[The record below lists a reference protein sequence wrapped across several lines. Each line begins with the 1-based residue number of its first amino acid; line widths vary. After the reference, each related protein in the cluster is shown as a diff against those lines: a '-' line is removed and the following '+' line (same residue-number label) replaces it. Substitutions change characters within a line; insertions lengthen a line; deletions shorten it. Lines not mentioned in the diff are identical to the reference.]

1 VDDFAAKALQETSES
16 SGTPPKEDQS
26 LPPPPPEPEE
36 KAKPSPPKEEL
47 PRGDRIFASPV
58 AKKLALERGIPLAKV
73 KGTGPDGRIIL
84 VDVEKYKPSAEA
96 TVTTSKTTPQPG
108 QPAEYTDTP
117 LSNMRKVIGE
127 RLTKSKQEL
136 PHYYVTTDID
146 MGRTLKLREVFNQ
159 SFAKEES
166 KAKLS
171 VNDFV
176 IKAAALAL
184 RDVPEVNSAWIGD
197 VIRQY
202 HKADI
207 CVAVATP
214 TGLITPIVRDAG
226 GKGLSSISAEAK
238 ALAKK
243 ARDGKLQP
251 HEYQGGSFT
260 ISNMGMMGVSHFTA
274 IINPPQSAIL
284 AVASVVPTLVPA
296 DNEKGFE
303 TKQIMKATL
312 SADHRVVDGAVNA
325 KFLQVLKGY
334 LENPLS
340 FML

>member
-1 VDDFAAKALQETSES
+1 MDDFAEKALQETSES

-26 LPPPPPEPEE
+26 LPPPPPPPPEPEE
-36 KAKPSPPKEEL
+36 KAQPSPPKEEL

-84 VDVEKYKPSAEA
+84 ADVEKYKPSAEA
-96 TVTTSKTTPQPG
+96 TVATSKTIPQTG

-159 SFAKEES
+159 SFAKDES

-184 RDVPEVNSAWIGD
+184 RDVPEVNSAWLGD
-197 VIRQY
+197 VIRQLVTSFRSSPDVDY
-202 HKADI
+202 FSLGTTK
-207 CVAVATP
+207 P
-214 TGLITPIVRDAG
+214 TSVLPLPLLQASSPRLSVMLVERDCPPYLLRP
-226 GKGLSSISAEAK
+226 KPWRRR
-238 ALAKK
+238 LAM
-243 ARDGKLQP
+243 
-251 HEYQGGSFT
+251 GSCNLMST
-260 ISNMGMMGVSHFTA
+260 
-274 IINPPQSAIL
+274 
-284 AVASVVPTLVPA
+284 
-296 DNEKGFE
+296 
-303 TKQIMKATL
+303 
-312 SADHRVVDGAVNA
+312 R
-325 KFLQVLKGY
+325 
-334 LENPLS
+334 
-340 FML
+340 